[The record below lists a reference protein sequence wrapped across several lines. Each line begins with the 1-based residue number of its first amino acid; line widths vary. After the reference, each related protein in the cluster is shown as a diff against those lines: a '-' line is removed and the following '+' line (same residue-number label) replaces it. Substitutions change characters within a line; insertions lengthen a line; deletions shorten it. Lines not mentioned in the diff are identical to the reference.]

1 MDTKLKIYI
10 SLSILLF
17 SAAFSQDISQ
27 GRNASA
33 PLISIIPSEI
43 NAEMP
48 SGKYFQT
55 EIKIFNRGNKTV
67 TVNRVKGSCWCSSA
81 HVLQSEIAPL
91 DSGRILLSVNLEG
104 MNGGNMI
111 EYTIYSNARNNP
123 HSIKIRFIDTVEDS
137 TKTEP
142 CREK

>member
-1 MDTKLKIYI
+1 MDTKLKILI

-17 SAAFSQDISQ
+17 SSAFSRDLNPQ
-27 GRNASA
+27 GNA
-33 PLISIIPSEI
+33 PPPEISIIPPEI

-48 SGKYFQT
+48 PGKYFQA

-81 HVLQSEIAPL
+81 HVLHSEIAPL
-91 DSGRILLSVNLEG
+91 DSGKILLSVNLEG

-123 HSIKIRFIDTVEDS
+123 HSIKIRFNDTSDDTTKVE
-137 TKTEP
+137 P
-142 CREK
+142 LREK